1 MISAFGVEHP
11 EPIGKKLTPEELK
24 RAKDR
29 ARKAGRRYPN
39 AYDNMVS
46 GGAKWRVHKA
56 QKRNTAAGVAGVA
69 GGTALAT
76 SAVRANKTMDVIR
89 DRSNRFID
97 SEQAR
102 AKSKATPPGYKMA
115 RPASPSKEN
124 LNFARMSAKN
134 DRITNVKLQRIN
146 TNANKARKA
155 VKFATGMKGRGAL
168 ISVGFLGAVPA
179 TWLGARELAKPKT
192 VEKAYKKVDPND
204 VDAALGGGLAAAGG
218 YQGGLYATKAYDRK
232 IERKQRAAME
242 SKPGV
247 ANKTKEILNNHRKT
261 HGITP
266 QTTKGDAKWLKFYR
280 SYPKELQGYKFKRT
294 MSYLHGGKSQVA
306 LTAGAGA
313 IGAGV
318 ALAANRKFD
327 PKPKRGYVTKGLP
340 SALRGKLPGSF
351 PVGDFRRYRIEASLR
366 GQAGAKELASGTAN
380 PKKWKTH
387 TIGPAKR
394 ARTKARDAV
403 TGKLSHPITGLD
415 AGIVR
420 GQQRQ
425 SLNRTIERINYGKLK
440 PSGAPYNAAHEL
452 RSHNLGQNILNSLQI
467 RRMQELGVAEQARLA
482 QRSQILKRATKG
494 SAGFTP
500 DERAQL
506 DRRKRLG
513 RNLSLGG
520 GTLGLG
526 ALALRTPA
534 GAKLALKGITRAT
547 KAGSN
552 PGRITRGLT
561 RISSKEAGATKLSN
575 TTGILAIGSGAAGS
589 FNYASQQR
597 LERKRDANLAKS
609 AMGNIPR
616 YGKVARVGHARIADY
631 RNGRFRIDYKGMDP
645 NVQHWVPRKDI
656 TFYKPKKPKA
666 PKVINPPKP
675 KQAPGDTQET
685 LF

>member
-1 MISAFGVEHP
+1 MISAFGIEHP

-46 GGAKWRVHKA
+46 GGAKWRVSKA

-97 SEQAR
+97 SEQAK

-155 VKFATGMKGRGAL
+155 VKLATGMKGRGAL
-168 ISVGFLGAVPA
+168 ISAGFLGAIPA
-179 TWLGARELAKPKT
+179 TWLGARELAKPKA

-242 SKPGV
+242 SRPGV
-247 ANKTKEILNNHRKT
+247 ANKTKTILNNHRKT

-327 PKPKRGYVTKGLP
+327 PKPKRGYVTKGIP

-351 PVGDFRRYRIEASLR
+351 PVGDFRRYRTEASLR
-366 GQAGAKELASGTAN
+366 GQAGAKALASGTAN

-394 ARTKARDAV
+394 ARTKARAAV
-403 TGKLSHPITGLD
+403 TGKLSHPITGLE

-420 GQQRQ
+420 GLDRKRYY
-425 SLNRTIERINYGKLK
+425 RTIDGINAGKLSPRK
-440 PSGAPYNAAHEL
+440 LQL
-452 RSHNLGQNILNSLQI
+452 RNEEQQYTILNQA
-467 RRMQELGVAEQARLA
+467 RRMRDLGVAEQERLA
-482 QRSQILKRATKG
+482 RRSQILKRATKG
-494 SAGFTP
+494 STGFTP
-500 DERAQL
+500 KERTQL

-552 PGRITRGLT
+552 PGRITRGLN
-561 RISSKEAGATKLSN
+561 RLSSKEAGATRLSN

-616 YGKVARVGHARIADY
+616 YGRVARVGHARIADY

>member
-1 MISAFGVEHP
+1 VISAFGVEHP

-46 GGAKWRVHKA
+46 GGAKWRVSKA

-97 SEQAR
+97 SEQAK

-155 VKFATGMKGRGAL
+155 VKLATGMKGRGAL
-168 ISVGFLGAVPA
+168 ISAGFLGAIPA
-179 TWLGARELAKPKT
+179 TWLGARELAKPKA

-242 SKPGV
+242 SRPGV
-247 ANKTKEILNNHRKT
+247 ANKTKTILDNHRKT

-340 SALRGKLPGSF
+340 SALRA
-351 PVGDFRRYRIEASLR
+351 RSLR
-366 GQAGAKELASGTAN
+366 IDPNNYSKYTGSYQLYRRNAAEYGKSTAKFKNKMKNDPNSLDYTD
-380 PKKWKTH
+380 
-387 TIGPAKR
+387 TIKNNITQGKVN
-394 ARTKARDAV
+394 RTKSRR
-403 TGKLSHPITGLD
+403 
-415 AGIVR
+415 IV
-420 GQQRQ
+420 
-425 SLNRTIERINYGKLK
+425 
-440 PSGAPYNAAHEL
+440 SGEPKAPYSGP
-452 RSHNLGQNILNSLQI
+452 RRGLG
-467 RRMQELGVAEQARLA
+467 GVQGV
-482 QRSQILKRATKG
+482 TK
-494 SAGFTP
+494 SSTGFTP
-500 DERAQL
+500 NERAQL

-552 PGRITRGLT
+552 PGRITRGLN
-561 RISSKEAGATKLSN
+561 RLSSKEAGATRLSN

-675 KQAPGDTQET
+675 KQEPGDTQET

>member
-11 EPIGKKLTPEELK
+11 EPIGKKLTPEKLK

-46 GGAKWRVHKA
+46 GGAKWRVSKA

-97 SEQAR
+97 SEQAK

-155 VKFATGMKGRGAL
+155 VKLATGMKGRGAL
-168 ISVGFLGAVPA
+168 ISAGFLGAIPA
-179 TWLGARELAKPKT
+179 TWLGARELAKPKA

-232 IERKQRAAME
+232 IERKQRATME
-242 SKPGV
+242 SRPGV
-247 ANKTKEILNNHRKT
+247 ANKTKTILNNHRKT

-327 PKPKRGYVTKGLP
+327 PKPKRGYVTKG
-340 SALRGKLPGSF
+340 S
-351 PVGDFRRYRIEASLR
+351 
-366 GQAGAKELASGTAN
+366 T
-380 PKKWKTH
+380 
-387 TIGPAKR
+387 
-394 ARTKARDAV
+394 
-403 TGKLSHPITGLD
+403 
-415 AGIVR
+415 
-420 GQQRQ
+420 
-425 SLNRTIERINYGKLK
+425 
-440 PSGAPYNAAHEL
+440 
-452 RSHNLGQNILNSLQI
+452 
-467 RRMQELGVAEQARLA
+467 
-482 QRSQILKRATKG
+482 
-494 SAGFTP
+494 GFTP
-500 DERAQL
+500 DERTQL

-552 PGRITRGLT
+552 PGRITRGLN
-561 RISSKEAGATKLSN
+561 RLSSKEAGATRLSN